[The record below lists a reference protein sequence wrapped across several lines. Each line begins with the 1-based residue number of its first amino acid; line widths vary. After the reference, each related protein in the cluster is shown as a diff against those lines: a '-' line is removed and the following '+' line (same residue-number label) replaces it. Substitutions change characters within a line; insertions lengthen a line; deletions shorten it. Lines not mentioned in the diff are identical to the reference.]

1 MSILHEERKCS
12 VRHRACR
19 GIKSVQQVGDEEV
32 QGVDEVDM
40 TTARIQT
47 ARFGQQRGRRESSVC
62 THIAPM

>member
-19 GIKSVQQVGDEEV
+19 RIKSVQQVGDEEV

-40 TTARIQT
+40 TKARIQT
-47 ARFGQQRGRRESSVC
+47 AR
-62 THIAPM
+62 TAA